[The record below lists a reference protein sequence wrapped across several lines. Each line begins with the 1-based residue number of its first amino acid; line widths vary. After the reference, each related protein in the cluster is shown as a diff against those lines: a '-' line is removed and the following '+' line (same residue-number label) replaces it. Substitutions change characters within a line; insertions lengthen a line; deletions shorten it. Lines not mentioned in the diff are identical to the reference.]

1 MPLLAA
7 RELRIPFLEKEFQ
20 LIEETDSEE
29 EEEDDDDD
37 DDDDDE
43 FEGSSS
49 GPVSDSE

>member
-29 EEEDDDDD
+29 EDD

-43 FEGSSS
+43 FEESSS
-49 GPVSDSE
+49 EPGLDSE

>member
-29 EEEDDDDD
+29 ED

-43 FEGSSS
+43 FEESSS
-49 GPVSDSE
+49 EPGLDSE